1 MTSHL
6 RRPVTTFLLATMLLA
21 AATVTPPAMAQT
33 SDEGAFDNFEQR
45 QVARRTL
52 VDLLASDSMRRIGF
66 EATSVPEALQLIGST
81 IDPFFN
87 DAIRRQG
94 SVEQARRQCE
104 AVLQGF
110 NDHSV
115 RRSDSG
121 RANAALVV
129 VDGNDARL
137 AGELFAR
144 MGQLLDRLRPLADG
158 STSSRRLAR
167 NAFSQ
172 VILDVTSAKPPIAQ
186 YIDKMMEL
194 SEMSDE
200 DLRRYVIEP

>member
-1 MTSHL
+1 MRRDL
-6 RRPVTTFLLATMLLA
+6 RRTGTTLLLTAALISAVAVTVPTLAQS
-21 AATVTPPAMAQT
+21 P
-33 SDEGAFDNFEQR
+33 EKGAFDNFEQR

-66 EATSVPEALQLIGST
+66 EATSVPEALQLIGSAV
-81 IDPFFN
+81 DPFLN
-87 DAIRRQG
+87 DAIRRHG
-94 SVEQARRQCE
+94 SIEDARQQCE
-104 AVLQGF
+104 AVLEGF

-144 MGQLLDRLRPLADG
+144 VGQLLDRLRPLADAT
-158 STSSRRLAR
+158 TSSRRLAR

-172 VILDVTSAKPPIAQ
+172 VVLDVTSDRSPIEQ
-186 YIDKMMEL
+186 YIDKMVEL
-194 SEMSDE
+194 SKMSDQ
-200 DLRRYVIEP
+200 DLERYVIEP